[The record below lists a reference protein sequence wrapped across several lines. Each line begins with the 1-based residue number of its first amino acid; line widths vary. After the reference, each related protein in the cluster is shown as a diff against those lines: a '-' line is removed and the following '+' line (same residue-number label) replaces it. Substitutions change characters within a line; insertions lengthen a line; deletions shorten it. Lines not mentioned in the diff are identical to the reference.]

1 MTELCFTD
9 QIRCRVFV
17 VRLPGMT
24 CERER
29 VLIRRCLMLAHAA
42 KRAGVPLAVAWG
54 MLGHCIER
62 LSARLRTEHER
73 ESFAAVMQRLH
84 LELFQDRAYASH

>member
-1 MTELCFTD
+1 MRELCLTD

-29 VLIRRCLMLAHAA
+29 VLIRRCRLLASTA
-42 KRAGVPLAVAWG
+42 RSAGVPLAVAWS
-54 MLGHCIER
+54 MVFQRIEWIYSC
-62 LSARLRTEHER
+62 LSTEHER
-73 ESFAAVMQRLH
+73 ESFAAVMHRLR
-84 LELFQDRAYASH
+84 LELFQDRAYVSQ